1 MLLKNPRLKFF
12 FCFFV
17 LVISSSSFSV
27 DTDLDGLSDVWELA
41 NNRDPL
47 VSDYQIEVSYD
58 HTCAKHDNGVTCW
71 GEDVYGETSAP
82 PVSNPKSWIRNYL

>member
-1 MLLKNPRLKFF
+1 MIYFKVVFNFRTHRDVVMLLKNPRLKFF

-17 LVISSSSFSV
+17 LVISSSSLSV

-47 VSDYQIEVSYD
+47 VSDYQIEVS
-58 HTCAKHDNGVTCW
+58 
-71 GEDVYGETSAP
+71 
-82 PVSNPKSWIRNYL
+82 